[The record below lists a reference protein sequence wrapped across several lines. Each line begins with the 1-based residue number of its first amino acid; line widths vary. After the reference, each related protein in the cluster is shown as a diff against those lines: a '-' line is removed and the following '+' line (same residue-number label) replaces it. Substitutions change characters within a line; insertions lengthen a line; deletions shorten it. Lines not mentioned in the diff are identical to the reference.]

1 VDNNI
6 FLNNLTCQQSLN
18 TGCTKRTE
26 VQKMWLERAI
36 TNLSREIANLSRM
49 ITIQLYL
56 GVLPISL
63 ERSLDGLQTSQ
74 ERVITTEK
82 QSSGESDIIGN

>member
-1 VDNNI
+1 M
-6 FLNNLTCQQSLN
+6 
-18 TGCTKRTE
+18 
-26 VQKMWLERAI
+26 QKMWLERAI

-49 ITIQLYL
+49 ITIHLYL